1 MRQMPPRRARWLGLM
16 GLVLV
21 LMGGL
26 AILADTGPG
35 HRFLVQRISGLTA
48 RNGLGVEIK
57 AIQGSIYGRADL
69 IGLRLRDPQGV
80 FFEAPRVT
88 VDWSPLAWLAN
99 RLDIT
104 QLTAAKATL
113 HRLPKLRPNR
123 PNAPL
128 LPDYDVR
135 IGTLRIDQL
144 NLRPGLGAPAQSAR
158 LEGQMTI
165 QKGMAQLRLGAR
177 ATRGDQLLVHLDAVP
192 DANRF
197 DVEARLD
204 APRGGT
210 LGAMLGAQMPFD
222 VEIRGDGNWTHWRG
236 TLIAHRDAKPVAR
249 LALTAQTGRYRVS
262 GNIAAA
268 ALPAGRAQTLGAPQL
283 DVSGDAQFA
292 RRRLTGTLAL
302 RAPALDLVAKG
313 GVNFA
318 ENTYQDLLVT
328 ADVRQPSA
336 LMASVSGQSAMLKF
350 RLDGPFKSASFDYLL
365 TAPLLRF
372 GTTGLEGVRASGQG
386 RLSAAPIAIP
396 LRLTAERITGAGD
409 AAGGI
414 LAHLSVEGTVL
425 ASPSS
430 LIAENLKFRSD
441 KLSGKLSLLVDL
453 ATGRYSVGMAGEM
466 SRYLVPGIG
475 LVDVQSQLDVVPGA
489 AGRGARIVGT
499 GQAWVR
505 RFDNRFF
512 AGLAGGLP
520 KLETALERT
529 PDGVL
534 HFSNLRITA
543 PHLSMILNGTRQR
556 DGSFQLR
563 GKGQQ
568 TRYGAF
574 DITLDGALSKPRILL
589 NFARPNASL
598 GLANVRLALTPT
610 ATGFDWDAK
619 GGSRLGQFVGQGG
632 VVLPRGQAAQITIA
646 ALSAGGI
653 HATGRLTA
661 IPGGLAGPIVLA
673 GNASGQLDLDVA
685 DGVQRIRA
693 SVEARATTL
702 PGPPAITWGRG
713 RFSGTILLD
722 PRGTSVDGTIGA
734 RDLSY
739 GSLSAARLDGQLR
752 IKGGQG
758 TLSGTLSGARGRDY
772 ALTTQIRF
780 APGRIVVTGNGTLDG
795 KPIQL
800 DAPAVLLREARGWR
814 LAPVA
819 LRYAGGSAEL
829 SGLIG
834 GARPEF
840 TAVLS
845 GLPLDVLDVL
855 APRLGLGGR
864 AYGTVFYAEDAQGE
878 PAGRMDLKL
887 RGLSRA
893 GVALASR
900 PVDLALVASFG
911 NGEAGARMVAALGG
925 QTVGR
930 GQMRLSGLTG
940 GGSLGQ
946 RIARASVFGQ
956 LRYNGDA
963 GTLWRLTGIES
974 FDLSGNVAIGADVT
988 GRLADPLIRGS
999 VRSVAARIES
1009 PVAGMVLTNVATSG
1023 RFDGARLVLDQFSAT
1038 AGRGGRVT
1046 GTGTIDFSENGRG
1059 LDFAVQADNAQLIA
1073 RDDLGATVTGPLRL
1087 QSDATGGRISGT
1099 VRVVRSRYVLGQSSA
1114 IAAVPTLK
1122 VRDLN
1127 AGTAAQDT
1135 GRAVRPWALDIKA
1148 RIPDRLLVSGLGL
1161 DSEWRADLDVKGT
1174 LLAPAITGTAD
1185 LVRGGYEFAG
1195 RRFDLKRGVIRFR
1208 GESPPDPSLDILA
1221 EGDGEG
1227 LSATIQV
1234 SGSGQRPE
1242 ISFAS
1247 IPALPQEE
1255 LLSRLL
1261 FGTALTNLSAPE
1273 AVQLAS
1279 AVAALRGGAG
1289 LNPINSLRKA
1299 VGLDRLRILPADTT
1313 TGQRTSVAAGK
1324 YLSRRAYVEVIT
1336 DGQGYSATRAEFQ
1349 VTRWLSILS
1358 TLSTLGDQSA
1368 AIRISKDY

>member
-1 MRQMPPRRARWLGLM
+1 MFALTPRRARWLGVVGLI
-16 GLVLV
+16 LVLI
-21 LMGGL
+21 GGL
-26 AILADTGPG
+26 GIWADTAPG
-35 HRFLVQRISGLTA
+35 HRFLVERISSLTA
-48 RNGLGVEIK
+48 RNGLRVELQE
-57 AIQGSIYGRADL
+57 IQGSIYGRADL
-69 IGLRLRDPQGV
+69 VGLRLRDPQGV
-80 FFEAPRVT
+80 FFEAPRVAL
-88 VDWSPLAWLAN
+88 DWSPLAWVSN
-99 RLDIT
+99 RLDISR
-104 QLTAAKATL
+104 LTATEATL
-113 HRLPKLRPNR
+113 YRLPKLRPTR
-123 PNAPL
+123 RDAPL
-128 LPDYDVR
+128 LPDYDIH
-135 IGTLRIDQL
+135 IGVLRIDQL
-144 NLRPGLGAPAQSAR
+144 HLRPGLGGPAQLARLDGQVDIQAGIAKLQLSAR
-158 LEGQMTI
+158 
-165 QKGMAQLRLGAR
+165 AA
-177 ATRGDQLLVHLDAVP
+177 RGDQILVHLDAVP

-210 LGAMLGAQMPFD
+210 LGAMLGARVPLD
-222 VEIRGDGNWTHWRG
+222 VQISGDGNWTHWRG
-236 TLIAHRDAKPVAR
+236 ALTAHRDAKPVAH
-249 LALTAQTGRYRVS
+249 LALSAQSGRYQLS
-262 GNIAAA
+262 GDIAAA
-268 ALPAGRAQTLGAPQL
+268 ALPPGRAQALAAPRL
-283 DVSGDAQFA
+283 TVSGKASFA
-292 RRRLTGTLAL
+292 RRQLTGTLSL
-302 RAPALDLVAKG
+302 RAPALDLVATG
-313 GVNFA
+313 GVSLA
-318 ENTYQDLLVT
+318 ENAYQDLLVT
-328 ADVRQPSA
+328 ANLRQPSV
-336 LMASVSGQSAMLKF
+336 LMPTLSGQPATLKL
-350 RLDGPFKSASFDYLL
+350 RLDGRFRGASFDYLL

-396 LRLTAERITGAGD
+396 LRLSATRITGVGD

-425 ASPSS
+425 ASRSS
-430 LIAENLKFRSD
+430 LMAENLRFRSD
-441 KLSGKLSLLVDL
+441 KLSGKLTLLVDL
-453 ATGRYSVGMAGEM
+453 TTGRYSVGLAGEM

-475 LVDVQSQLDVVPGA
+475 LVDVRSRLDVVPGT

-499 GQAWVR
+499 GEAWVR
-505 RFDNRFF
+505 RFDNRFL

-520 KLETALERT
+520 QLDTALERT

-534 HFSNLRITA
+534 HFTNLRITA
-543 PHLSMILNGTRQR
+543 PRLSMTLNGTRQR

-568 TRYGAF
+568 ARYGAF
-574 DITLDGALSKPRILL
+574 DITLEGPLSKPRILL
-589 NFARPNASL
+589 NFAQPDATL
-598 GLANVRLALTPT
+598 GLANVRLLLTPSP
-610 ATGFDWDAK
+610 TGFDWDAK
-619 GGSRLGQFVGQGG
+619 GGSRLGPFVGRGT
-632 VVLPRGQAAQITIA
+632 VLLPRGQAAQITID
-646 ALSAGGI
+646 ALSANGI
-653 HATGRLTA
+653 DAKGRLTA
-661 IPGGLAGPIVLA
+661 TPGGLVGPIVL
-673 GNASGQLDLDVA
+673 GGKASGQLDLDMA

-693 SVEARATTL
+693 TVDARATTFS
-702 PGPPAITWGRG
+702 GPPALTLGRG
-713 RFSGTILLD
+713 RFAGTILLD
-722 PRGTSVDGTIGA
+722 PAGTRVDGTIGA

-758 TLSGTLSGARGRDY
+758 TLSATLSGSRGRDY
-772 ALTTQIRF
+772 ALTTQVRF
-780 APGRIVVTGNGTLDG
+780 APNRVVVTGNGALDG

-800 DAPAVLLREARGWR
+800 DAPAVLEREARGWR

-819 LRYAGGSAEL
+819 LRYAGGSAEV
-829 SGLIG
+829 SGLLG

-840 TAVLS
+840 TATLS

-864 AYGTVFYAEDAQGE
+864 AYGTVFYSEDAQGE
-878 PAGRMDLKL
+878 PVGRIDLKL

-911 NGEAGARMVAALGG
+911 KGDAGARMIAALGG

-930 GQMRLSGLTG
+930 GQMRLSGLAG

-946 RIARASVFGQ
+946 RIARANVFGQ

-1046 GTGTIDFSENGRG
+1046 GTGSIDFSQNGRG
-1059 LDFAVQADNAQLIA
+1059 LDFSVQADNAQLIA
-1073 RDDLGATVTGPLRL
+1073 RDDLAATVTGPLRL
-1087 QSDATGGRISGT
+1087 HSDASGGQISGT
-1099 VRVVRSRYVLGQSSA
+1099 VRVVRSRYVLGQSNA
-1114 IAAVPTLK
+1114 AAAVPTLK

-1127 AGTAAQDT
+1127 AGAEGPEMRLAA
-1135 GRAVRPWALDIKA
+1135 RPWTLDIKA
-1148 RIPDRLLVSGLGL
+1148 RIPDRLMVSGLGL

-1174 LLAPAITGTAD
+1174 LLAPAITGAAD
-1185 LVRGGYEFAG
+1185 MVRGGYEFAG
-1195 RRFDLKRGVIRFR
+1195 RRFDLKRGAIRFR

-1227 LSATIQV
+1227 LTATIQV

-1247 IPALPQEE
+1247 VPALPQDE

-1279 AVAALRGGAG
+1279 AIAALRGGSG
-1289 LNPINSLRKA
+1289 LNPINTLRKA

-1324 YLSRRAYVEVIT
+1324 YLTRRAYVEVIT